1 MHPGGDEKNTVS
13 GSSSGDDDD
22 DDGTTNDTQSEVEAR
37 QETDIERG
45 PSLTRS

>member
-13 GSSSGDDDD
+13 GSSSGDDD

>member
-13 GSSSGDDDD
+13 GSSSGDDD
-22 DDGTTNDTQSEVEAR
+22 GGTNDTQSEVEAR
-37 QETDIERG
+37 QKTDIERG

>member
-22 DDGTTNDTQSEVEAR
+22 GATNDTQSEVEAR

-45 PSLTRS
+45 PSLTRL